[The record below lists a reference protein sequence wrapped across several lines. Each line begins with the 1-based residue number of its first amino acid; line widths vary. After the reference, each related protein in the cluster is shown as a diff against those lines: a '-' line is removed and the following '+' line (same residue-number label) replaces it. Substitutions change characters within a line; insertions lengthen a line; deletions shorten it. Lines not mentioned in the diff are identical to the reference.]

1 MESQFTKLQVSLD
14 LGPFRWDLLHIL
26 SSLGIIADHST
37 QVVIIPDHS
46 NQAGIIPDHSK
57 LFLCQINDVCMCIY
71 IYIYIFMWVDKPFVC
86 LKIGCVQKSCHSPC
100 QSRKYTSASPK
111 EKKRGREREWIF
123 AKNNPFTIRLHPT
136 LRDPL
141 TLNAPC
147 PAIVAQ
153 LRFKRQSYFPAVPRS
168 KDGQPQHPTGWISED

>member
-71 IYIYIFMWVDKPFVC
+71 IYIYIYIYLC
-86 LKIGCVQKSCHSPC
+86 
-100 QSRKYTSASPK
+100 
-111 EKKRGREREWIF
+111 E
-123 AKNNPFTIRLHPT
+123 
-136 LRDPL
+136 
-141 TLNAPC
+141 
-147 PAIVAQ
+147 
-153 LRFKRQSYFPAVPRS
+153 
-168 KDGQPQHPTGWISED
+168 